1 LYCRA
6 RVSASGNERS
16 SHMSTFRAATTPAA
30 ILTGLVVGLVAAM
43 APAAP
48 ALAAT
53 WSVVATP
60 NASTGQNL
68 FIGIDALSTTNA
80 WAVGRADHSPQQPFV
95 RPLAARWNGSRW
107 AIVGTPTL
115 AGQFSGVDGSAA
127 DNVWAVGA
135 REVDLGGGT
144 FTFGP
149 LAERWNGTS
158 WTVVP
163 TQTPQ
168 GTVSTTLSR
177 VKTFSATNV
186 WAVGT
191 AVTAGTLVSQTL
203 IQQWNGTNWKIE
215 ASPSPDPFQNLL
227 TDIDGASANDV
238 WAVGNQGDDGNGGTL
253 AGLVLHYDGTSWSEV
268 KVPGTASDGTFNLPT
283 LQDVIALSAND
294 VWIVGSVFSWIDLK
308 VVPLALHWNGS
319 TWQRTVM
326 PSAPNDGQG
335 FHSIAALSATRVYAF
350 GSVIARWTGTGWA
363 AESATVPGQL
373 LDAAA
378 VTGTSTVLGVG
389 YRYDP
394 NLAQLRTL
402 GMRTTNG

>member
-1 LYCRA
+1 
-6 RVSASGNERS
+6 
-16 SHMSTFRAATTPAA
+16 MSIFRALTMPVAILAGAAIAVTPAD
-30 ILTGLVVGLVAAM
+30 
-43 APAAP
+43 P

-53 WSVVATP
+53 WTVVATP

-68 FIGIDALSTTNA
+68 FIGVDALSTTDV

-95 RPLAARWNGSRW
+95 RPFAARWNGGSW

-115 AGQFSGVDGSAA
+115 AGQLSGVDGSAA

-135 REVDLGGGT
+135 REVALGGGT

-149 LAERWNGTS
+149 LAEQWNGTS
-158 WTVVP
+158 WSVVP
-163 TQTPQ
+163 TPTPS
-168 GTVSTTLSR
+168 GTVSTTLSG
-177 VKTFSATNV
+177 VKTFSATNA

-191 AVTAGTLVSQTL
+191 AVTAGTLVSKTL
-203 IQQWNGTNWKIE
+203 IQQWNGTNWKID
-215 ASPSPDPFQNLL
+215 ASPSPDPNQNLL
-227 TDIDGASANDV
+227 TDIDGASADDV
-238 WAVGNQGDDGNGGTL
+238 WAVGNLGSDGYGGTV

-268 KVPGTASDGTFNLPT
+268 KVPGIVSDGTFNVPT
-283 LQDVIALSAND
+283 LQDVVALSAND
-294 VWIVGSVFSWIDLK
+294 VWIVGRVFSWIDLRI
-308 VVPLALHWNGS
+308 VPLALHWNGL

-326 PSAPNDGQG
+326 STAPNDGQG
-335 FHSIAALSATRVYAF
+335 FQSVAALSATKVYAF
-350 GSVIARWTGTGWA
+350 GSVIARWTGTGWV

-373 LDAAA
+373 IDAAA
-378 VTGTSTVLGVG
+378 AGTSTVWSVG